1 MNSLVMTN
9 SPFPTALLKTTQ
21 NHPAEGTVRF
31 GVWAKINTSVTWQI
45 SDQCGIS
52 LGRGRGQCFTNVITN
67 VRLPLCSV
75 FWGTAIE
82 YPCEN
87 SSD

>member
-52 LGRGRGQCFTNVITN
+52 LGRGRGQWCATLKHLHSFDLLSRVALG
-67 VRLPLCSV
+67 V
-75 FWGTAIE
+75 W
-82 YPCEN
+82 
-87 SSD
+87 